1 LLKKS
6 YKMKVSVEISMYPF
20 IENYT
25 TPINLFLDKLKTNK
39 ELIVNINAMSTEIYG
54 EYDVIMQVLEDLIGD
69 EFETIKAVF
78 SLKISNAC

>member
-1 LLKKS
+1 
-6 YKMKVSVEISMYPF
+6 MKVSVEISMYPF

-54 EYDVIMQVLEDLIGD
+54 EYNIIMSVLEDLMRQ
-69 EFETIKAVF
+69 EFETVKAVF